1 MKTEL
6 NILEQ
11 TNIMRFPSA
20 FTKEQSAE
28 ISKQIL
34 AYKDLTAQQQTPDS
48 VMMLNNNKGCWMG
61 RPQESSGF
69 TAEVDNL
76 LITTLLDACN
86 SYVTALPKPA
96 NIDNLNTNYLNKS
109 AWFLRAWCNV
119 NDPGSENFP
128 HLHSGHFMSG
138 VVWFQGQGTGI
149 LEFIPNNYL
158 YKLTHP
164 AWPYHGTSSYY
175 PEDGDIVIFPS
186 YLLHRVQRNESTKQ
200 RISMAFNVTLTDQ
213 DYGQDS

>member
-1 MKTEL
+1 MNKAL
-6 NILEQ
+6 NIIEQ
-11 TNIMRFPSA
+11 TIIMRFPSA

-34 AYKDLTAQQQTPDS
+34 AYKDLTTKQQLPDS

-61 RPQESSGF
+61 RPQENGGF
-69 TAEVDNL
+69 TPDIENL
-76 LITTLLDACN
+76 LITTLLEACN
-86 SYVTALPKPA
+86 DYAKALPKPA
-96 NIDNLNTNYLNKS
+96 NIDNLNTDYLDKS

-119 NDPGSENFP
+119 NEPGSENFP
-128 HLHSGHFMSG
+128 HSHPKHFMSG
-138 VVWFQGQGTGI
+138 VVWFQGQDTGI
-149 LEFIPNNYL
+149 LEFIPNNYI

-186 YLLHRVQRNESTKQ
+186 YLLHRVQRNESNKQ
-200 RISMAFNVTLTDQ
+200 RINMAFDVTLNDR
-213 DYGQDS
+213 DYG